1 MSQQGKTLLFLCSG
15 GGGNLR
21 FVHQA
26 LRRGWLP
33 NWHGI
38 AVITDRECPAS
49 AYARRQGLPVAC
61 LDFVADQQAA
71 LLQQAVSYKPDMVI
85 TTVHRILGEAFI
97 KAFDGKLLN
106 LHYSL
111 LPAFAGSIGA
121 NPVKAAL
128 AYGVRLG
135 GATVHQV
142 TEILDGGCPQAQ
154 IAFPVASGD
163 DLDQVM
169 DVEFRAGCIALLAAL
184 RAQDEA
190 GESGRGGM
198 TLTIKSRYALL
209 NPVVSLP
216 ADLFEEAFWWSL
228 K

>member
-1 MSQQGKTLLFLCSG
+1 MSDKKLLFLCSG

-26 LRRGWLP
+26 IKRGWLP
-33 NWHGI
+33 GWQQI

-49 AYARRQGLPVAC
+49 DYARRESLPVTC
-61 LDFVADQQAA
+61 LDFAADQQAP
-71 LLQQAVSYKPDMVI
+71 LLHQVSSYAPDMVI
-85 TTVHRILGEAFI
+85 TTVHRILDESFI
-97 KAFDGKLLN
+97 KAFDGRLLN

-121 NPVKAAL
+121 SPVKAAI
-128 AYGVRLG
+128 AYGVCLG
-135 GATVHQV
+135 GVTVHRV
-142 TEILDGGCPQAQ
+142 TEILDGGRPQAQ
-154 IAFPVASGD
+154 IAFPISPKD

-169 DVEFRAGCIALLAAL
+169 DVGFRAGCIALLAAL
-184 RAQDEA
+184 RASDWDDEA
-190 GESGRGGM
+190 DRGGV

-209 NPVVSLP
+209 NPSSSLP
-216 ADLFEEAFWWSL
+216 DGLFEESFWLSL